1 MGLVLVRREP
11 LTTTPSLPSP
21 HYQYYSS
28 YGYGD
33 YRGRSSILVVS
44 PAISAAIG
52 GGIFLFILI
61 VVCALCCKKVCHNRH
76 HEEGWQGVP
85 HGGDASSR
93 RAGAEA
99 MEMAGTG
106 TGDSTNYSTPKHPH
120 PMAQKAFSAS
130 LGVHS
135 CESCNNAIVGIG
147 YRCKSGCD
155 YDLCA
160 TCMPTQTAMA
170 IPVPAIAARV

>member
-1 MGLVLVRREP
+1 
-11 LTTTPSLPSP
+11 
-21 HYQYYSS
+21 
-28 YGYGD
+28 
-33 YRGRSSILVVS
+33 
-44 PAISAAIG
+44 
-52 GGIFLFILI
+52 
-61 VVCALCCKKVCHNRH
+61 VVCAICCKKVCHNRH

-85 HGGDASSR
+85 NTSSR

-106 TGDSTNYSTPKHPH
+106 TGDNTSYLSPKHPH
-120 PMAQKAFSAS
+120 SMAQKAFSAN
-130 LGVHS
+130 LGCHS

-147 YRCKSGCD
+147 YRCKMGCD

-160 TCMPTQTAMA
+160 TCMPTQTAIA